1 LTDPDA
7 CSGSLCGEVLLSPIP
22 GQQFGDPLG
31 RMIRQ
36 PREHIDE
43 PSLRVDVVELGGLD
57 ERVDGG
63 GAMAAFV
70 GACEG
75 PILSPERNL
84 ALILPIS
91 GRMSSFT
98 IAGIRCTGK
107 VRVAFRSSDA
117 RAVSSC
123 TSR

>member
-1 LTDPDA
+1 MAVDDPSDDVSEVSLWADA
-7 CSGSLCGEVLLSPIP
+7 DKLA
-22 GQQFGDPLG
+22 
-31 RMIRQ
+31 
-36 PREHIDE
+36 
-43 PSLRVDVVELGGLD
+43 GLD
-57 ERVDGG
+57 QRRDDRPVL
-63 GAMAAFV
+63 AAAV
-70 GACEG
+70 RPGEESIL
-75 PILSPERNL
+75 PIERNL

>member
-1 LTDPDA
+1 LPFRTGNAAITSDWDG
-7 CSGSLCGEVLLSPIP
+7 CIDRTIGEP
-22 GQQFGDPLG
+22 GL
-31 RMIRQ
+31 R
-36 PREHIDE
+36 IDLIE
-43 PSLRVDVVELGGLD
+43 AGGLD
-57 ERVDGG
+57 QRVHHGR
-63 GAMAAFV
+63 ALTAAI
-70 GACEG
+70 GTGEQPRLAAK
-75 PILSPERNL
+75 RNL